1 MRCAPAG
8 PPARTSP
15 TAARSPRPRPALSG
29 RSPFPTAA
37 RPAPSP
43 GTASPTLGSGAS
55 ARSRVRV
62 RLVAVAHAGL
72 GDQPARPGRVRL
84 ELAPQLSHVQP
95 QVAGGVGVA
104 GPPHLG
110 QQLVPAE
117 QLAGVA

>member
-8 PPARTSP
+8 PPARTTP

-29 RSPFPTAA
+29 RSPSPTAA

-43 GTASPTLGSGAS
+43 GTASPTPGDGAS
-55 ARSRVRV
+55 AGFRV
-62 RLVAVAHAGL
+62 RLVAVPHAGF

-84 ELAPQLSHVQP
+84 ELAPQLGHVQP

-117 QLAGVA
+117 QLARVAQ